1 MKVKGW
7 LRTILELA
15 ALALLTLSLVLA
27 FRGVAAR
34 QDVQVAQS
42 LIQSPAPPREGTPTV
57 MPAPTPTG
65 ETIFESPL
73 PTPTPSPTPTSP
85 VTVVPGPLPPGLKI
99 VCVDKGEDDW
109 TSVIWIANVD
119 DLNHVQVIAKLQNL
133 TRGWGPF
140 GHISPDGRQI
150 AYILPRKNTSESV
163 LGVVNI
169 DGTENRVLDDP
180 VDGPGVEWL
189 LRWSPDSQW
198 IAYLRRVPPRPESE
212 NSEIWLIHPDGT
224 GKKLLV
230 SGLRAG
236 LLIGWSK
243 DSSQI
248 YYTPGGRDLWAV
260 NVDGKSSP
268 STLLHLDDSAAPVR
282 LSPDGE
288 KIIYEIRG
296 LREPAPVTLGVVS
309 IDGRDKHVLAE
320 GIDSRGFAFE
330 NYTLSPIWSPD
341 STRVVYNLPVD
352 STHTEILS
360 IPWDASEATTAI
372 RSKEQAYYKPLSWS
386 PDGRFIVAWRY
397 PLDAGPD
404 AKIHLVL
411 VGLDGSLRRVYS
423 IELDFPLPTFVG
435 WLEGKA
441 Q

>member
-1 MKVKGW
+1 MRIRGW
-7 LRTILELA
+7 LKTMLELA
-15 ALALLTLSLVLA
+15 ALALLAVSLVLV

-42 LIQSPAPPREGTPTV
+42 PIQSPAPPRESTPTV
-57 MPAPTPTG
+57 VHTPTPTR
-65 ETIFESPL
+65 ETLFESPL

-133 TRGWGPF
+133 TRGEGPF

-150 AYILPRKNTSESV
+150 AYILPRKHYSESV

-189 LRWSPDSQW
+189 LRWSPDSRW
-198 IAYLRRVPPRPESE
+198 IAYLHRVPPRPDSE

-230 SGLRAG
+230 SGLRAV

-243 DSSQI
+243 DSSQL
-248 YYTPGGRDLWAV
+248 YYHVGSDLLAV
-260 NVDGKSSP
+260 NIDGETPP
-268 STLLHLDDSAAPVR
+268 SVLLHLDSGASHLR
-282 LSPDGE
+282 LSPDGK
-288 KIIYEIRG
+288 KINYLTRKP
-296 LREPAPVTLGVVS
+296 RPAAPDTVMVMS
-309 IDGRDKHVLAE
+309 IDGLDKHVLVE

-360 IPWDASEATTAI
+360 IPWDASEATTVI
-372 RSKEQAYYKPLSWS
+372 RNKEQVYYKPISWS
-386 PDGRFIVAWRY
+386 PDGRFIAAWRY

-423 IELDFPLPTFVG
+423 IEPDFPLPTFVG
-435 WLEGKA
+435 WLDGKT
-441 Q
+441 